1 MKRTF
6 YAGIALVAVGV
17 VGLVLVLALGPAG
30 PWPFSGGPAVHS
42 LGEEI
47 FLYGTDD
54 GRRIPRR
61 GGIGMMGSGLGC
73 AACHGTDGRGDRV
86 SMMMARFETPD
97 IRWSTLSSAEM
108 EHEEGEAPHPPYDR
122 ESFARALRQGVD
134 PGGDRLESPMPRWR
148 ISDDEVDAL
157 IAYLKQ
163 L

>member
-6 YAGIALVAVGV
+6 YAGIALVSIGV
-17 VGLVLVLALGPAG
+17 VGLVVVLALGSAG
-30 PWPFSGGPAVHS
+30 VRLFLGAPAVHS

-86 SMMMARFETPD
+86 SMMMGSFEAPD
-97 IRWSTLSSAEM
+97 IRWSTLGSAEM

-134 PGGDRLESPMPRWR
+134 PGGHPLESPMPRWR

-157 IAYLKQ
+157 IDYLKQ

>member
-1 MKRTF
+1 MRSTL
-6 YAGIALVAVGV
+6 YAGVGLIV
-17 VGLVLVLALGPAG
+17 VGIVGLVLVLALGSAG
-30 PWPFSGGPAVHS
+30 LRPFSGRPAVHS

-73 AACHGTDGRGDRV
+73 TACHGTDGRGDRV
-86 SMMMARFETPD
+86 SMMMASFETPD
-97 IRWSTLSSAEM
+97 IRWSTLGSGEM
-108 EHEEGEAPHPPYDR
+108 EHEEGEAPHPPFDR

-134 PGGDRLESPMPRWR
+134 PGGNALESPMPRWQ
-148 ISDDEVDAL
+148 ITDHEVDAL